1 MRCSMPRRARI
12 APGEIIYHV
21 LNRANGRSQLFDKPE
36 DYAAFERIMVAAMR
50 RSPIRLLAYCL
61 MPNHWHMVLWPKK
74 DGEMTEFL
82 RWLTLTHSQRLHAP
96 PSHHR
101 LRAYL
106 SRAVQKFS
114 RRAGSTR
121 AQCDP
126 LCGTQ
131 RLASPARFAGAKLA
145 LVQSMAKSS
154 WGSRIAAERL
164 ALR

>member
-12 APGEIIYHV
+12 APGEIIYHA

-61 MPNHWHMVLWPKK
+61 MPNHGHMVLWPKQN
-74 DGEMTEFL
+74 GETTEFL
-82 RWLTLTHSQRLHAP
+82 RWPTLTHS
-96 PSHHR
+96 HR

-106 SRAVQKFS
+106 LRAVQKFS
-114 RRAGSTR
+114 HRAGSSG

-126 LCGTQ
+126 LRRAQ
-131 RLASPARFAGAKLA
+131 RLASPTRRESAGLA

-154 WGSRIAAERL
+154 WGSRIAVERL